1 MRETLPLATPGLQ
14 TSWFDPG
21 TQVGS
26 WYNSTN
32 HHKENILG
40 GHNLRQ
46 IRWICVDKLHCFKGD
61 WLSVF
66 DPAKPA
72 GCKSGLFGC
81 LAPLMMSRTWLYGS
95 KGDFPSW
102 LRWNKNEF
110 RFLRALLTWRCAH
123 TGKRFP
129 CNQAQKQ
136 GNQSA
141 AQCSLARARQ
151 PNQLQL
157 PACNKKATLGLV
169 QLPSQLIPQPTMP
182 QIQLPGPPKR
192 HIWAWSP

>member
-1 MRETLPLATPGLQ
+1 MRETLPLVTPGLQ

-66 DPAKPA
+66 DQQSPRGARAGCLVAWHPWWWAGPDFMGAKGTSHPGSAETKMNSVSYGPCSHGAACTLVSDFHAIKPA
-72 GCKSGLFGC
+72 PETRQPISSTMQPSPSKTTKPTTAACMQQEGHTWPGS
-81 LAPLMMSRTWLYGS
+81 APQPA
-95 KGDFPSW
+95 DPST
-102 LRWNKNEF
+102 NHAPN
-110 RFLRALLTWRCAH
+110 
-123 TGKRFP
+123 
-129 CNQAQKQ
+129 
-136 GNQSA
+136 SA
-141 AQCSLARARQ
+141 AR
-151 PNQLQL
+151 
-157 PACNKKATLGLV
+157 
-169 QLPSQLIPQPTMP
+169 PT
-182 QIQLPGPPKR
+182 
-192 HIWAWSP
+192 